1 MRAYMNRWFAKFAA
15 REKMS
20 AASLIEAVVR
30 AEAGLIDVDLGGG
43 LIKQR
48 IARAGGGRSS
58 GYRSLIIFRSED
70 RAVFVFGFAKNLKDN
85 LDATELKAFRA
96 AAKIVLGVSQ
106 AQIDDEIRNERLIE
120 VKVDD
125 QDL

>member
-70 RAVFVFGFAKNLKDN
+70 RAVFVFGFAKNLKGN
-85 LDATELKAFRA
+85 LDAAELKAFRA
-96 AAKIVLGVSQ
+96 AAKIVLGLTQ
-106 AQIDDEIRNERLIE
+106 EQIDDELRHERLIK
-120 VKVDD
+120 VKADD

>member
-1 MRAYMNRWFAKFAA
+1 M
-15 REKMS
+15 
-20 AASLIEAVVR
+20 
-30 AEAGLIDVDLGGG
+30 IDADLGGG

-48 IARAGGGRSS
+48 VARAGGGKSG
-58 GYRSLIIFRSED
+58 GYRSLIIFRGGE
-70 RAVFVFGFAKNLKDN
+70 RAVFVFGFPKNRKAN

-96 AAKIVLGVSQ
+96 AAKIVLGLTQ
-106 AQIDDEIRNERLIE
+106 AQIDREVHGERLIE

>member
-30 AEAGLIDVDLGGG
+30 AEAGLIDADLGGG

-70 RAVFVFGFAKNLKDN
+70 RAVFVFGFAKNLKGN
-85 LDATELKAFRA
+85 LDAAELKAFRA
-96 AAKIVLGVSQ
+96 AAKIVLGLTQ
-106 AQIDDEIRNERLIE
+106 EQIDDELQHERLIK
-120 VKVDD
+120 VKADD